1 VTQAAAH
8 KRKLAKDLSSGLDL
22 SDTAGGDLA
31 EDLEMEKRTSLS
43 EDNNP
48 IYQDIARF
56 RAILFD
62 ALLKPHD
69 MTMSQGW
76 VLVHLVR
83 ENGLRQAELADRM
96 DIATVTTSKLIDR
109 LEARGYV
116 ERRPDPE
123 DRRSNRI
130 YATAQAKDVVKV
142 MTRTI
147 FEVDEMASRGIPE
160 EDLQT
165 ALTVLRQ
172 MKENLK
178 DALSRR

>member
-1 VTQAAAH
+1 MQQ
-8 KRKLAKDLSSGLDL
+8 
-22 SDTAGGDLA
+22 DLA
-31 EDLEMEKRTSLS
+31 TAQKTSLG
-43 EDNNP
+43 EDHNP

-83 ENGLRQAELADRM
+83 ENGLRQSELAERLEV
-96 DIATVTTSKLIDR
+96 ATVTTSKLIDR

-116 ERRPDPE
+116 ERRSDPE
-123 DRRSNRI
+123 DRRSNRV
-130 YATAQAKDVVKV
+130 YATPQAKSIVKI

-147 FEVDEMASRGIPE
+147 YEVDEIANQGVTQD
-160 EDLQT
+160 DLQT
-165 ALTVLRQ
+165 VLKVLGR
-172 MKENLK
+172 MRTNLK
-178 DALSRR
+178 SALSNR

>member
-1 VTQAAAH
+1 MG
-8 KRKLAKDLSSGLDL
+8 K
-22 SDTAGGDLA
+22 
-31 EDLEMEKRTSLS
+31 ETSLS
-43 EDNNP
+43 DDHNP

-56 RAILFD
+56 RAIIFD

-83 ENGLRQAELADRM
+83 ENGLRQADLAARLE
-96 DIATVTTSKLIDR
+96 IATVTTSKLIDR

-116 ERRPDPE
+116 ERRSDPE

-130 YATAQAKDVVKV
+130 YATGQAKELVKV

-147 FEVDEMASRGIPE
+147 FEVDKIANEGISDAE
-160 EDLQT
+160 LAT
-165 ALTVLRQ
+165 TLTVLHR
-172 MKENLK
+172 MRDNLK
-178 DALSRR
+178 TAIARR

>member
-1 VTQAAAH
+1 MG
-8 KRKLAKDLSSGLDL
+8 K
-22 SDTAGGDLA
+22 
-31 EDLEMEKRTSLS
+31 ETSLS
-43 EDNNP
+43 DDHNP

-56 RAILFD
+56 RAIIFD

-83 ENGLRQAELADRM
+83 ENGLRQADLAARLE
-96 DIATVTTSKLIDR
+96 IATVTTSKLIDR

-116 ERRPDPE
+116 ERRSDPE

-130 YATAQAKDVVKV
+130 YATGQAKELVKV

-147 FEVDEMASRGIPE
+147 FEVDKIANEGISDA
-160 EDLQT
+160 DLVT
-165 ALTVLRQ
+165 TLTVLHR
-172 MKENLK
+172 MRDNLK
-178 DALSRR
+178 TAIARR

>member
-1 VTQAAAH
+1 M
-8 KRKLAKDLSSGLDL
+8 AKKS
-22 SDTAGGDLA
+22 
-31 EDLEMEKRTSLS
+31 SLS

-62 ALLKPHD
+62 AMLKPHD

-83 ENGLRQAELADRM
+83 ENGLRQSELADRM

-123 DRRSNRI
+123 DRRSNRV
-130 YATAQAKDVVKV
+130 YASEAAKDVVRA
-142 MTRTI
+142 MTKI
-147 FEVDEMASRGIPE
+147 IYEVDEIANAGIPE
-160 EDLQT
+160 EDLET
-165 ALTVLRQ
+165 TLRVLQR
-172 MKENLK
+172 MKGNLK
-178 DALSRR
+178 DALAQR